1 MNFEKIKTME
11 CFNGR
16 LSRLR
21 EEYDS
26 FIKEPLP
33 ELTKEAFNCFY
44 ETGSRKEYEALYF
57 RRRNVLLDAALISFI
72 YGEGIDFLSSVI
84 EEICSEPTW
93 ALPAHMDKD
102 NSAPERVIDLF
113 AAETA
118 HALSEICYILKD
130 KLPESTIETV
140 KHELMRRTILPF
152 EEQTFFWE
160 DTNCNW
166 ASVCGGSVG
175 ITYMYMFPERF
186 KNVENRFL
194 KTMEAYLSGFGDDG
208 ISPEGLGYWNYGF
221 WYFTGFADLY
231 KQQYGIDIMNTEK
244 IKNIAMC
251 QQNLFLRKNIIAS
264 YSDCQRT
271 EHFNAAL
278 AHYYRNKF
286 GSDIRILSTEIP
298 DGVDNCYRFLIA
310 VRSLLWIDEKYIGIQ
325 ETSFPESYFKDCG
338 WYVNRHEKFAF
349 SAKGG
354 NNGESH
360 NHNDIGSFIIA
371 DDSGQLLADYGAG
384 EYTRD
389 YFSEKRYEY
398 LCTSSRG
405 HSVPIIDGAYQH
417 EGIEFRSEFLK
428 AGDGI
433 FEINMAKAYADDTLS
448 KLVRRFEIT
457 DNSVVLE
464 DKFSFTDDKAH
475 DITERFVSVI
485 KPEISDGKVTI
496 GNLTME
502 CDAVPDI
509 HYEELPSHSAK
520 KNVIYFTDFKS
531 DNCFKIEFK
540 IKSCT

>member
-1 MNFEKIKTME
+1 MNFEKIKTMD

-26 FIKEPLP
+26 FVKEPLP
-33 ELTKEAFNCFY
+33 ELTKEAFDCFY
-44 ETGSRKEYEALYF
+44 ETGSRKEYEVLYF
-57 RRRNVLLDAALISFI
+57 KRRNVLLDAALISFI
-72 YGEGIDFLSSVI
+72 YGEGIDFLISVMK
-84 EEICSEPTW
+84 EICYEPTW
-93 ALPAHMDKD
+93 ALPAHMDQ
-102 NSAPERVIDLF
+102 NSPEPEREIDLF

-118 HALSEICYILKD
+118 HALSEICYILGD
-130 KLPESTIETV
+130 KLPDSIRETV
-140 KHELMRRTILPF
+140 RHELMRRTILPF
-152 EEQTFFWE
+152 EEKTFFWE
-160 DTNCNW
+160 DTDCNW
-166 ASVCGGSVG
+166 ASVCAGSVG
-175 ITYMYMFPERF
+175 ITFMYMFPERF
-186 KNVENRFL
+186 KNVEKRFL

-231 KQQYGIDIMNTEK
+231 KQKYGVDIMNTEK

-264 YSDCQRT
+264 YSDCGRT

-310 VRSLLWIDEKYIGIQ
+310 VRSLLWIDEKYLGIK
-325 ETSFPESYFKDCG
+325 EESFPESYFKDCS
-338 WYVNRHEKFAF
+338 WYVNRHKKFAF

-405 HSVPIIDGAYQH
+405 HSVPVIDGIYQH
-417 EGIEFRSEFLK
+417 EGIEFRSELLK

-433 FEINMAKAYADDTLS
+433 FELNIAKAYAADNLS
-448 KLVRRFEIT
+448 ELIRRFEIT
-457 DNSVVLE
+457 DNSVILE
-464 DKFSFTDDKAH
+464 DKFSFTDNKKH

-485 KPEISDGKVTI
+485 KPEIRNGKAVI
-496 GNLTME
+496 GNLTLE
-502 CDAVPDI
+502 CAYTPEI
-509 HYEELPSHSAK
+509 YSEELPSHNTK
-520 KNVIYFTDFKS
+520 KNVLYFIDFKS
-531 DNCFKIEFK
+531 DSHFKIEFK
-540 IKSCT
+540 YS